1 MAGKNRLI
9 YITGIL
15 LLIFVFAV
23 YCPHVHAFETAD
35 DAIWE
40 TGSDAVYMAEAEEP
54 EEIPDADY
62 YAPDEGPDPEEETA
76 DNAQE
81 LSFET
86 EEEESSSAAS
96 GEDEIAVSEPE
107 TVTADE
113 LWVTAEDGTD
123 PAELFARYAET
134 ILYEGIDSSPSV
146 REDSLNASE
155 QAAFALAPGNELES
169 RLYEILSEKIQLVA
183 SGELQSTTFT
193 MSLDDLG
200 ISVRE
205 GSKAEIYSVYD
216 EIRTAET
223 QVIKLLIYNYPFHLY
238 WFDKR
243 TGARWTGPVITTTD
257 KEEVAYLS
265 DDLTVTMTVSGDY
278 RNEDNADCYVNARG
292 AISAQRARDNA
303 VRIVEQCRETGAEE
317 RIRYYCDWICGQ
329 VHFYRWGDYD
339 PYATPYGDPWQIIG
353 VFDDRKEHQVTCEGY
368 SKALQYLCD
377 LSDFPDEVT
386 CISVTGSMYSE
397 ISTDLYNV
405 DHMWNIVHMDN
416 GQNYLVDL
424 TTSDYF
430 SDRTDELTLAGAERL
445 PAGDENIVTYGVYEG
460 DCFFKY
466 TYSAETLSVFDASEL
481 TLSHLSYPGE
491 DISRA
496 KDVQV
501 KFAPQTYSGSPCRP
515 DPEIYVS
522 GRKLVR
528 RKDYSITFSD
538 NVNAGTAK
546 AVIKGIGIYEGK
558 ITRQFQIKPRSVTDA
573 AISGIVKKV
582 CNEKA
587 QSQSVNVQLDG
598 KTLKLNTDYELA
610 YKNNVNTGRA
620 TIAIKGKGNYTGAAV
635 RYFAIVPKPSWIA
648 SLSSPKTK
656 QIKMTWGKRPQI
668 SGYQIEI
675 STKKDFKKPKM
686 QKTVWDPAKLTMT
699 VPVQKAK
706 TKYYVRI
713 RSFKKTSYKT
723 YFSDWSAIKT
733 VTTK

>member
-1 MAGKNRLI
+1 MAGKNRWI
-9 YITGIL
+9 YITRML
-15 LLIFVFAV
+15 LLFFAFAV
-23 YCPHVHAFETAD
+23 YCPCAYAYETAD
-35 DAIWE
+35 DVLWE
-40 TGSDAVYMAEAEEP
+40 TESDAAYIIEAEEP
-54 EEIPDADY
+54 EEIPDTDFY
-62 YAPDEGPDPEEETA
+62 DTDEGHVPEEETA
-76 DNAQE
+76 DVEQE

-86 EEEESSSAAS
+86 EEEESNSAAS
-96 GEDEIAVSEPE
+96 GEGEMAVLEPE

-134 ILYEGIDSSPSV
+134 ILYEGIVSSPSV
-146 REDSLNASE
+146 RGDSLTASE
-155 QAAFALAPGNELES
+155 QAAFASAPENDLES

-183 SGELQSTTFT
+183 AGELRYTVFT

-205 GSKAEIYSVYD
+205 GSEEEIRSVYD
-216 EIRTAET
+216 EIRAAET

-243 TGARWTGPVITTTD
+243 KGARWKGPVITTSD
-257 KEEVAYLS
+257 GVSYLS
-265 DDLTVTMTVSGDY
+265 GDLSVSMSVSGDY
-278 RNEDNADCYVNARG
+278 RSENNVDCYVNARG

-303 VRIVEQCRETGAEE
+303 VRIVEQCSETGAEE

-339 PYATPYGDPWQIIG
+339 IYATPYGDPWQIIG

-377 LSDFPDEVT
+377 LSDCSDEVT

-430 SDRTDELTLAGAERL
+430 SDRTDELILAGAERL

-460 DCFFKY
+460 DYYFKY
-466 TYSAETLSVFDASEL
+466 TYSDETLSVFDASEL

-491 DISRA
+491 DISCA

-528 RKDYSITFSD
+528 RKDYTVTFSD

-546 AVIKGIGIYEGK
+546 AFIKGIGIYEGK

-582 CNEKA
+582 CSEKA
-587 QSQSVNVQLDG
+587 QSQTPLVRVDG
-598 KTLKLNTDYELA
+598 ETLKPDTDYELA

-620 TIAIKGKGNYTGAAV
+620 TIAIKGKGNYKGVAV

-656 QIKMTWGKRPQI
+656 QIKITWGKRPQI

-675 STKKDFKKPKM
+675 STNKDFKKPKM
-686 QKTVWDPAKLTMT
+686 QKNVWDPAKLTMT

-723 YFSDWSAIKT
+723 YFSDWSAVKT
-733 VTTK
+733 VVTK